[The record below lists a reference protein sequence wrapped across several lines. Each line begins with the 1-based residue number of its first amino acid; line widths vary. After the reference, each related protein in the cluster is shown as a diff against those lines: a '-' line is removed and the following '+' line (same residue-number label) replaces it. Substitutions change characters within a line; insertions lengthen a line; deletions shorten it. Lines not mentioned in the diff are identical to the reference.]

1 MWDERYSNQTY
12 AYGIKP
18 NDFLVE
24 MANSLPKGK
33 VLCLAEGEGRNAV
46 WLAQQGFEV
55 TAVDASIVGL
65 NKAEKLAELK
75 KVSITTIQ
83 SDLKDFDMGINQ
95 WDAIVSIFCHLP
107 PKLRQSVHQN
117 CVKGLK
123 PGGVILIEAY
133 TPSQLK
139 YKTGGPPNAEMMMDS
154 RVLKEELKG
163 LEFMY
168 LQEKVR
174 EIHEGE
180 FHYGEGA
187 VVQAVARKP

>member
-1 MWDERYSNQTY
+1 MGILPLFSSIYGYFTPFCAHFRFFTPFFRQILATYSRYAADYTS
-12 AYGIKP
+12 
-18 NDFLVE
+18 FV
-24 MANSLPKGK
+24 
-33 VLCLAEGEGRNAV
+33 
-46 WLAQQGFEV
+46 
-55 TAVDASIVGL
+55 AVDASIVGL